1 MQIKTTMK
9 YHFTHTRMAKVRTT
23 VPIFEDVEQFEL
35 KYC

>member
-9 YHFTHTRMAKVRTT
+9 YFTHTRMAKIRTT

-35 KYC
+35 KYR